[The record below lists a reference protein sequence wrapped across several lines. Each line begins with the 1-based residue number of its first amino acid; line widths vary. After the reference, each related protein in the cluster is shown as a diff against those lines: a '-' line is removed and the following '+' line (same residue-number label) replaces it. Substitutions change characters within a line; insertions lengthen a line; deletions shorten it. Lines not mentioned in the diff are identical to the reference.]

1 VSVSVRKLARL
12 AYDGRHQVGEVLART
27 LKDTAKVSVGS
38 HHTEAYELQ
47 VKYTC
52 SDMELLRNRAK
63 QLDQDIQ
70 RMLQSHEV
78 GRLLT
83 TIDGIGARTA
93 ACLIAELG
101 DPSRFRNAAALA
113 SYVGVVPRLRQ
124 SGKRAFSG
132 ARGLP
137 LGNARLRHRLWMPT
151 LVAVRKNPWLR
162 AHYDRLLAAGKR
174 PKVALVACM
183 RKLLTAVYSVARN
196 RRPFVAHLATAE
208 HEQRETAGT

>member
-1 VSVSVRKLARL
+1 VKQLEHDIERKL
-12 AYDGRHQVGEVLART
+12 
-27 LKDTAKVSVGS
+27 
-38 HHTEAYELQ
+38 
-47 VKYTC
+47 
-52 SDMELLRNRAK
+52 
-63 QLDQDIQ
+63 QD
-70 RMLQSHEV
+70 HEV
-78 GRLLT
+78 GKLLT

-101 DPSRFRNAAALA
+101 NPSRFRDAAALA

-162 AHYDRLLAAGKR
+162 AHYERLLAAGKR
-174 PKVALVACM
+174 PKLALVACM
-183 RKLLTAVYSVARN
+183 RKLLGAIYSVARN
-196 RRPFVAHLATAE
+196 RRPFVLHLATAG
-208 HEQRETAGT
+208 HEQPDGGLTEKYKASLPGRPKNALFFDPTDVANSAVNRLGINHAGAVIGRYG